1 MSKLR
6 GVCIGAGY
14 FSQFHL
20 DAWSRIPE
28 AEIVGLCDI
37 DRQRAEENARQFG
50 IGKVFSDAGQ
60 ALDELKPDFVDI
72 ITRSDTHAELVELA
86 AKRGIAVIC
95 QKPLAPDLDSSRR
108 LVEIAEQ
115 AGVPLMVHENFRF
128 QPWHRELKRLIQ
140 TGVIGNRLHSLNF
153 RSRPGDGW
161 PVDAYVARQPYF
173 REMPRFLVFETGVHI
188 IDTFRFLSGEI
199 DETYSILRRLNEG
212 IQGEDAGLLTFR
224 FANGAVGVWDAN
236 RYNEGTAADP
246 RLTFG
251 ELLIEGNG
259 GSLRLYADGRITLQ
273 SLGRSEK
280 EHVYSWEQ
288 RSYAGDC
295 VHAVQRHFIEQLRQG
310 ADFETSGRKYLR
322 NLEIQESVYRSA
334 AENRPVRINEIP

>member
-1 MSKLR
+1 MKQLR

-20 DAWSRIPE
+20 EAWARIPE
-28 AEIVGLCDI
+28 VEIAGLCDV
-37 DRQRAEENARQFG
+37 DPQRAEERAQEFG
-50 IGKVFSDAGQ
+50 IGETFTRAEEAIEKLQ
-60 ALDELKPDFVDI
+60 PDFVDI
-72 ITRSDTHAELVELA
+72 ITRSETHGELVELA

-95 QKPLAPDLDSSRR
+95 QKPLAPDFDACRR
-108 LVEIAEQ
+108 LVESAEQ

-128 QPWHRELKRLIQ
+128 QPWHREMKRLIES
-140 TGVIGNRLHSLNF
+140 GVIGDQLHSLHF

-161 PVDAYVARQPYF
+161 GADAYLARQPYF

-188 IDTFRFLSGEI
+188 IDTFRFLGGEI
-199 DETYSILRRLNEG
+199 NETYAILRRLNAG
-212 IQGEDAGLLTFR
+212 IRGEDAGLLTFR

-259 GSLRLYADGRITLQ
+259 GSLRLYPDGRITLQ
-273 SLGRSEK
+273 SLGYPEK
-280 EHVYSWEQ
+280 EHTYFWEQ

-295 VHAVQRHFIEQLRQG
+295 VHAVQRHFIEQLLLG
-310 ADFETSGRKYLR
+310 GEFETSGRKYLR
-322 NLEIQESVYRSA
+322 TLEVQEAVYRSA
-334 AENRPVRINEIP
+334 AENRPVRIGEIQ